1 MFLLFKLLAMM
12 QLKMAGR
19 IKPMPH
25 ENKLENEAIR
35 VMPMYADLALLK
47 LFEIFTSNAFTGFV

>member
-1 MFLLFKLLAMM
+1 MM

-25 ENKLENEAIR
+25 ENKLENEAIS